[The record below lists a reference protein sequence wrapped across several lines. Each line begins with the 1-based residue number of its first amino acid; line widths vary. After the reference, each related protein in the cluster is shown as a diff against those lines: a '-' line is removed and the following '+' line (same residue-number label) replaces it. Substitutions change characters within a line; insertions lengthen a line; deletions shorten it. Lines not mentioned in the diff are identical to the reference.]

1 MSWTEQNELAAYLS
15 RQRWFAGS
23 QQVTVTQVQP
33 LPWLSDPRANPGV
46 RVEIVSV
53 VSEPVTS
60 GSVEAGSEPG
70 IYNVPLSYRT
80 EPRDD
85 LSYGFIGATIVDDR
99 TFYVYDALHDP
110 EARAVLLAG
119 FTDAAVT
126 PEGITYGR
134 LPGFA
139 LEPGVDN
146 VLLGA
151 EQSNTSVVAG
161 DAMIKF
167 FRRLS
172 PGVNPDI
179 EVQEALTQAGS
190 DEISPL
196 LGWIRGGGF
205 DLAMAGLFQRSAT
218 DGWDTARASVRALR
232 DDAVRARE
240 AGGDFAGEAERLGAA
255 TAAVHARLRE
265 LLPTAVWGSDERD
278 ALVARLNRRLDEAA
292 AAHPEVAEFV
302 PGARAAY
309 DRIDRSTPI
318 EVQRIHGDFHLGQTL
333 RTTAG
338 WKIIDFEGE
347 PSTPLEER
355 VRLDSPLRD
364 LAGMLRSFDYVAH
377 SIPAMT
383 GVISLDP
390 TIDEAALADDWVRRN
405 QIAFLFGYGFD
416 RSDAGV
422 ALLRAYEIDKAVYEV
437 AYEADHRPDWIG
449 IPVRALKG
457 LVGAQNAR

>member
-1 MSWTEQNELAAYLS
+1 MSTWMERPELAAYLA
-15 RQRWFAGS
+15 RQRWFAGA

-33 LPWLSDPRANPGV
+33 LAWLSDPSSNPGV
-46 RVEIVSV
+46 RFEIVSV
-53 VSEPVTS
+53 LCGAEPAV
-60 GSVEAGSEPG
+60 
-70 IYNVPLSYRT
+70 YNVPLSYRI
-80 EPRDD
+80 EPRED
-85 LSYGFIGATIVDDR
+85 LSYGFIGAVPIDDR
-99 TFYVYDALHDP
+99 IFYVYDALHDP
-110 EARAVLLAG
+110 EARATLLGG
-119 FTDAAVT
+119 FV
-126 PEGITYGR
+126 EGAEPPADLRYDR

-161 DAMIKF
+161 DALVKF

-172 PGVNPDI
+172 PGANPDI
-179 EVQEALTQAGS
+179 EVQEALTLAGS

-255 TAAVHARLRE
+255 TLAVHLRMRE
-265 LLPTAVWGSDERD
+265 LLPTAAWGPAEID
-278 ALVARLNRRLDEAA
+278 ALVARLNRRLDAVV
-292 AAHPEVAEFV
+292 AAHPVVAEHAA
-302 PGARAAY
+302 GARAAY
-309 DRIDRSTPI
+309 DRIDRSLPVA
-318 EVQRIHGDFHLGQTL
+318 VQRIHGDFHLGQTL
-333 RTTAG
+333 RTSAG

-347 PSTPLEER
+347 PSRPLEDR
-355 VRLDSPLRD
+355 IRLDSPLRD

-390 TIDEAALADDWVRRN
+390 SIDEAALADDWVRRN
-405 QIAFLFGYGFD
+405 QIAFLLGYGFE
-416 RSDAGV
+416 RSDAMV

-437 AYEADHRPDWIG
+437 AYEADHRPDWMG
-449 IPVRALKG
+449 IPLRALTA
-457 LVGAQNAR
+457 LIAAADVR